1 MSYRVPSANIGP
13 FLDLYFHLIFYIP
26 VAFGGNLIWI
36 SLFGKVCLS
45 GFGITEIRHNSEEDV
60 DEDEGDLDVVA
71 GPGLGEEL
79 LLPQQELGDGDQHGQ
94 QRRDG

>member
-1 MSYRVPSANIGP
+1 MILFDVPITLSG
-13 FLDLYFHLIFYIP
+13 DLIR
-26 VAFGGNLIWI
+26 I
-36 SLFGKVCLS
+36 SLSGKVCLF
-45 GFGITEIRHNSEEDV
+45 GFGVTEIGHHSEEDV

-79 LLPQQELGDGDQHGQ
+79 LLPQQKLGDGDQDGQ